1 MQWLFVIR
9 RARQVLTVE
18 SILGKPRRPEI
29 ELSALNQS
37 GLAAKEFIEA
47 GGTRVEFALDSP
59 FIELRAAEPRE
70 MSNLEVSQRL
80 TPQRA
85 AEPQEGVVIFSHI
98 VRDEGGIGADG
109 RQYGQ
114 NR

>member
-85 AEPQEGVVIFSHI
+85 AEPREMSNLEVSQRLTPQRAAEPQEGVVI
-98 VRDEGGIGADG
+98 
-109 RQYGQ
+109 
-114 NR
+114 